1 MRLEQLYYLIEIE
14 KYASISMASRHIHV
28 TQQNISNAIKQL
40 EKELSL
46 VLLKR
51 TVKGVEFTE
60 DGQVVLEKARE
71 IWNTVSEINDYAF
84 SKNVPVATAQ
94 KLSGKID
101 LWISPYYAK
110 TFFLNA
116 LNQFMQIYPG
126 VEIEIHTAASLE
138 IVDLLMADE
147 PKDIL
152 AFINITKDYYQE
164 QLADNQ
170 KLVSEVINTDYLV
183 VLLNKRSKLAQYK
196 SVSVKRILEH
206 KLLFYKGENE
216 KNDWMLDYF
225 LQFQKPLNT
234 VTTNSP
240 EICLASLKKNTVI
253 AVMANQAAKVF
264 SANEEIIQVPIRPKI
279 EIYNLL
285 LRDTAHQLSQPEVK
299 FIDTLNK
306 MHW

>member
-60 DGQVVLEKARE
+60 DGQVVLQKARE

-164 QLADNQ
+164 QLVDNQ

-196 SVSVKRILEH
+196 SVSAKRILEH